1 MTKRKFII
9 LGHTGFIGAR
19 LLTKLSVLSDTFEVQ
34 GLSLEQLDLTKVN
47 SNLDLATIFTPDSTL
62 VMCAAVKK
70 QLGDTPETFAKN
82 MAIIQNLIR
91 LLQSHPVRRIV
102 YLSSAAIYGEDIENL
117 RITENTPPHPRSYYG
132 LSKFNAEW
140 MLQKAVSSTP
150 NTELGIVRPATIYGP
165 GDVANAYGPSGFLNA
180 ALSGEEIVLWG
191 DGSEKREFLYI
202 DDVIDI
208 LSQYIISDET
218 NLLNIASG
226 TSYTFQDVLDAV
238 QAVVARMPTISS
250 QERSKEKVDNCFD
263 PSRLLTL
270 MPDYKFTSLVS
281 GIKKM
286 YQQIS
291 NNEKQS
297 KGQ

>member
-1 MTKRKFII
+1 M
-9 LGHTGFIGAR
+9 
-19 LLTKLSVLSDTFEVQ
+19 
-34 GLSLEQLDLTKVN
+34 
-47 SNLDLATIFTPDSTL
+47 
-62 VMCAAVKK
+62 
-70 QLGDTPETFAKN
+70 
-82 MAIIQNLIR
+82 
-91 LLQSHPVRRIV
+91 
-102 YLSSAAIYGEDIENL
+102 
-117 RITENTPPHPRSYYG
+117 
-132 LSKFNAEW
+132 
-140 MLQKAVSSTP
+140 
-150 NTELGIVRPATIYGP
+150 
-165 GDVANAYGPSGFLNA
+165 
-180 ALSGEEIVLWG
+180 SGEEIVLWG

-226 TSYTFQDVLDAV
+226 TSYTFQDVLNAV

-270 MPDYKFTSLVS
+270 VPDYKFTSLVS
-281 GIKKM
+281 GIEKM